1 MKKQALL
8 ISFIFFATFIC
19 HGAVIRVPA
28 DQPAIQAGI
37 DAAAHG
43 DTILVAPGTYTG
55 PGNRDI
61 TFSGKAIRLVSENGP
76 ADTIID
82 CEYTGRGVRFDSGE
96 SRISVIEGFTITR
109 GSVVNDPDNNEGGCI
124 FCSGS
129 SPTISGCI
137 LSSGQ
142 AVEGAGFFSENG
154 SPLIDSCIIEN
165 NLNASVGAG
174 ISIRGGAP
182 WLVRSV
188 IRGNSVTSGGDSVFG
203 GGVFVLDS
211 DATLTECIVS
221 ENTAT
226 DGTGSHS
233 FGAGLYIQ
241 LAGYYRTTLTNCLIE
256 SNSALHVV
264 SGNGGYGGGLFCG
277 HGPVSVNS
285 CTFTGNTAETNGG
298 SIYAEG
304 GSDVQLLHCIS
315 WGNTPEGV
323 HGATSVRYSDIQ
335 GGYAGAGNIDADP
348 LFTGGPDGN
357 YYLSRIDS
365 GQAADSP
372 CIDEGAESS
381 ASTCYPIPD
390 GERCMNDLTTYTDE
404 VTDPGTL
411 DLGFHYFPTLPDP
424 THTPEPTSTPT
435 PTPMPWTGVRLSLS
449 GDTFESGDTFDLEVA
464 CRGEAGDSD
473 AELIVI
479 LDVYGAFMFWPSW
492 TTEFQSES
500 IQLQP
505 DQPVMIDLL
514 EFLWPS
520 GDYGEADDLKFW
532 AGICRPVTYDVIG
545 DIDHV
550 AFGYR

>member
-1 MKKQALL
+1 MRKPALL
-8 ISFIFFATFIC
+8 INCIFFATFVC
-19 HGAVIRVPA
+19 QSAVIRVPA
-28 DQPAIQAGI
+28 DQPTIQAGV

-43 DTILVAPGTYTG
+43 DTVLVAPGTYTG

-61 TFSGKAIRLVSENGP
+61 SFSGKAIRLVSENGP

-82 CEYTGRGVRFDSGE
+82 CEYTGRGFRFDSGE

-124 FCSGS
+124 FCFGS

-142 AVEGAGFFSENG
+142 AVEGAGLFSEGG
-154 SPLIDSCIIEN
+154 SPVIDSCIIEN

-182 WLVRSV
+182 WIVRSV
-188 IRGNSVTSGGDSVFG
+188 IRGNSVTSNGDSVFG

-211 DATLTECIVS
+211 NATLTECIVS
-221 ENTAT
+221 ENAAT

-241 LAGYYRTTLTNCLIE
+241 LANYYRTTLTNCLIE

-264 SGNGGYGGGLFCG
+264 SGNGGYGGGIFCG

-285 CTFTGNTAETNGG
+285 CTFTGNTAAFGG
-298 SIYAEG
+298 GPIYAEG
-304 GSDVQLLHCIS
+304 GSDVQLVHCIS
-315 WGNTPEGV
+315 WGNTPDGV

-348 LFTGGPDGN
+348 LFTAGPNGD
-357 YYLSRIDS
+357 YYLSRIAA

-372 CIDEGAESS
+372 CIDEGSESA
-381 ASTCYPIPD
+381 ASTCYAIPE
-390 GERCMNDLTTYTDE
+390 GERCMDDLTTRTDE
-404 VTDPGTL
+404 ITDSGTV
-411 DLGFHYFPTLPDP
+411 DLGFHYSIAA
-424 THTPEPTSTPT
+424 ESTPT
-435 PTPMPWTGVRLSLS
+435 PTPIPWTGVQLSLS
-449 GDTFESGDTFDLEVA
+449 GDTFESGDTFVLDVA
-464 CRGEAGDSD
+464 CRGESGDSD

-479 LDVYGAFMFWPSW
+479 LDVYGDFLFWPAW
-492 TTEFQSES
+492 TEDFQTEL

-505 DQPVMIDLL
+505 DQPVTIDLL
-514 EFLWPS
+514 DFKWPP
-520 GDYGEADDLKFW
+520 GDFGEADGLKFW
-532 AGICRPVTYDVIG
+532 AGICRPVTYDLIG
-545 DIDHV
+545 EIDHV